1 MNAVRAPTPPF
12 TTPEN
17 PSAGPAQGPES
28 APADRI
34 SGVMNTRPDTHAA
47 GAAAAPITVR
57 LFAAAKAAVGAPEV
71 ALPASGTIAEALA
84 VVGAA
89 AIDPPSA
96 ERVFARCTFLV
107 DGVAVPDPATP
118 LRPGA
123 TLDVLPPFAG
133 G

>member
-1 MNAVRAPTPPF
+1 
-12 TTPEN
+12 
-17 PSAGPAQGPES
+17 
-28 APADRI
+28 
-34 SGVMNTRPDTHAA
+34 MNTRPDTQAT
-47 GAAAAPITVR
+47 GAAARTLAAPTPAAPITVR

-71 ALPASGTIAEALA
+71 ALPSSGTIAEALA
-84 VVGAA
+84 AVGAT
-89 AIDPPSA
+89 AIDSPAA

-107 DGVAVPDPATP
+107 DGVAATDLATP